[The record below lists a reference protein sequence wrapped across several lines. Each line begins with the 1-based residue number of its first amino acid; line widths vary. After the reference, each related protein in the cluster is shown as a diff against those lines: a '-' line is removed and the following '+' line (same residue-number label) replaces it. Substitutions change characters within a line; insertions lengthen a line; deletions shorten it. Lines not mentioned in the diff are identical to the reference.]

1 MSGMS
6 PSAPR
11 TRRRVPIILL
21 LALFLA
27 PGNLSAPL
35 VAQSAGDRGSGED
48 RGTPG
53 SGGNADQGL
62 LVVTPFVA
70 GGTASSASPA
80 DPRAPELARAAELAG
95 AVTEILELNLRLAA
109 AQRVERADFIFPHR
123 FPDRATG
130 YYREVGADGA
140 VYGQVELAAGGDL
153 LVRRFLWRPAGEAA
167 AGPGDADPGRG
178 ETGDRART
186 ESREYRIPAEAVA
199 DEGSLMA
206 SAEEIA
212 LEAISRLLN
221 TPVQLASLE
230 ITNAETLGDFGVY
243 LDGTLLGRN
252 RSRFR
257 VAAGRREMILTRP
270 GTLGETPVERREILL
285 EAGGTTRIS
294 LATESA
300 PEAPETGGS
309 GENPQESGPTSDG
322 PDAAAVARTGRLRVT
337 TSPAGAE
344 IFLNDRPVGTTPLE
358 RVGVPTGRYE
368 IEVRRPWFRTVSRVL
383 DVEEDAEAVIDID
396 LEVDQAHPEVAELLV
411 DPVAAS
417 LWGSG
422 MTALQ
427 LGAVLGSPDL
437 RNFSLSGYRGLDWL
451 LKAALIRPAH
461 WIAATPQEKLIVSGA
476 SVGLALLGAAG
487 EAIIRNRSNDPF
499 ASSEF
504 QVAAI
509 LSMPAAAI
517 YDLGFAPS
525 AGRRRNART
534 LRRIEETGTLPSRDY
549 RSPQGWSVELGGAG
563 IVRGGY
569 TLEVLDPYIFA
580 GGLIGVALS
589 DLDPAGVA
597 MSALLRLDAYPLGS
611 LTGAVRPVVAPV
623 FTLETDFRG
632 WGVSAGYDFGVTWLL
647 ERADLS
653 VGSRALWG
661 IRSGNRGISYYLGLR
676 I

>member
-1 MSGMS
+1 MS

-11 TRRRVPIILL
+11 TRRRVPIILV

-27 PGNLSAPL
+27 PGNLTAPL
-35 VAQSAGDRGSGED
+35 LAQSGED
-48 RGTPG
+48 
-53 SGGNADQGL
+53 GGGAAAGAETDRGL

-70 GGTASSASPA
+70 EEAAASASPA
-80 DPRAPELARAAELAG
+80 DRRAAELAG
-95 AVTEILELNLRLAA
+95 TVTEVLELNLRLAA

-140 VYGQVELAAGGDL
+140 VYGVVEAAPAGDL
-153 LVRRFLWRPAGEAA
+153 LVRRYLWRPAGKAA
-167 AGPGDADPGRG
+167 VGREDADAGRG
-178 ETGDRART
+178 ETGDRAGT
-186 ESREYRIPAEAVA
+186 ESREYRIPTEAVA
-199 DEGSLMA
+199 DESSLMEA
-206 SAEEIA
+206 AEEIA

-230 ITNAETLGDFGVY
+230 IANAETLGDFGVY

-252 RSRFR
+252 RSRFQ
-257 VAAGRREMILTRP
+257 VAAGRRELILTRP
-270 GTLGETPVERREILL
+270 GTLGETPIERREILL
-285 EAGGTTRIS
+285 EADGATRIS
-294 LATESA
+294 LATE
-300 PEAPETGGS
+300 PEAPEARGS
-309 GENPQESGPTSDG
+309 DGDTHGAEPDSAG
-322 PDAAAVARTGRLRVT
+322 PDARAVARTGRLRVT
-337 TSPAGAE
+337 TSPPGAE

-358 RVGVPTGRYE
+358 RVGVPAGRYE

-383 DVEEDAEAVIDID
+383 DVEEDAEAILDID

-422 MTALQ
+422 LTALQ

-476 SVGLALLGAAG
+476 SLGLALLGAAG
-487 EAIIRNRSNDPF
+487 EAIIRNRSDNPF
-499 ASSEF
+499 AGSEF

-509 LSMPAAAI
+509 LTMPAAAI

-534 LRRIEETGTLPSRDY
+534 LQTIEETGTLPSRDY
-549 RSPQGWSVELGGAG
+549 RSPEGWSVELGGAG
-563 IVRGGY
+563 IARGGY
-569 TLEVLDPYIFA
+569 TLGLIEPYLFA
-580 GGLIGVALS
+580 GGLLGISLS
-589 DLDPAGVA
+589 DLDPAGLA
-597 MSALLRLDAYPLGS
+597 LSGLLRLDAYPLGS
-611 LTGAVRPVVAPV
+611 LTGAVRPVVGPV
-623 FTLETDFRG
+623 FTLESDFRG
-632 WGVSAGYDFGVTWLL
+632 WGMSAGYDFGVTWLL
-647 ERADLS
+647 DRVDLS